1 MKKQKTKKVKF
12 RVEMGDRNIIS
23 SLNEDQNNSPWK
35 RRPRSDLPLIPFM
48 LSKAFSST
56 NAANRLHRFDSN
68 KEAFFRTEFKTIIKE
83 LRPYLIPAPDD
94 PTIFE

>member
-23 SLNEDQNNSPWK
+23 SLNEDQNNSSWK
-35 RRPRSDLPLIPFM
+35 RRPRSDLTLIPLM

-56 NAANRLHRFDSN
+56 KAANRPYHSDSN
-68 KEAFFRTEFKTIIKE
+68 TKAFFRTEFKTIINE

>member
-23 SLNEDQNNSPWK
+23 SLNEDQKNSPWK
-35 RRPRSDLPLIPFM
+35 RRPRGESTLIPFM
-48 LSKAFSST
+48 LTKTFSSIK
-56 NAANRLHRFDSN
+56 AANRPYNSDSN
-68 KEAFFRTEFKTIIKE
+68 VEAFFRTEFKTIINE